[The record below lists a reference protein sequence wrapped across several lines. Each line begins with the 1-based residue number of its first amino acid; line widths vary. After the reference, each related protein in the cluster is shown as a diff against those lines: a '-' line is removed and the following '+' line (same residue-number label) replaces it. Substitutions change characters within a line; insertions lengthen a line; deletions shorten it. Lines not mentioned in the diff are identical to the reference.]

1 MDIKH
6 EIDEFNRTRR
16 QQGEPV
22 MTQKRLSQLAGVS
35 EALLSLQANDMR
47 GVTDEQLAA
56 YRRILRLEVEAAA

>member
-16 QQGEPV
+16 LQGEPV
-22 MTQKRLSQLAGVS
+22 MTQRRMADLAGVS

-47 GVTDEQLAA
+47 GITEEQRAA
-56 YRRILRLEVEAAA
+56 YRRILRLEAAA